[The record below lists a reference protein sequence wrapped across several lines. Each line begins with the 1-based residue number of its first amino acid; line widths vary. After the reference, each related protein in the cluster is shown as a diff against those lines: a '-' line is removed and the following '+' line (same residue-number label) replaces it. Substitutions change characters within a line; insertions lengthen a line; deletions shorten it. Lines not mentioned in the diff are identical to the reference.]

1 MISCFGQEIYTNCYF
16 DNQQYE
22 IGDTLRATVVVSGVK
37 LKLQDNI
44 LIIVNNDTLV
54 FDKEKQEAY
63 YSKVLSKSTVSLT
76 KWSSTISYPV
86 NKKKRKIK
94 TFQGSVSIRDAL
106 NKFPITFYKGVQNTL
121 YLPINHCADIK
132 KPHLEGALLNK
143 VSREKIDLTPSDT
156 QVKIITYDCEGV
168 EYVQVIPV
176 VEVPNPKITIYS
188 DGSRVDLKR
197 GIPFPSVLNVM
208 YKSSSTCEMNFS
220 SALYI
225 TDKVK
230 VTLIRNRRPVYSKTF
245 TKTNNLMLNEF
256 AVKAK
261 PGDHLLIE
269 IKEVKHR
276 TRRGLKS
283 VRLRFTDSLLM
294 IPIIE

>member
-1 MISCFGQEIYTNCYF
+1 MRKTFCVSLLFLMISCFGQEIYTNCYF

-54 FDKEKQEAY
+54 FD
-63 YSKVLSKSTVSLT
+63 
-76 KWSSTISYPV
+76 
-86 NKKKRKIK
+86 
-94 TFQGSVSIRDAL
+94 
-106 NKFPITFYKGVQNTL
+106 NTL
-121 YLPINHCADIK
+121 YLPISHCADIK
-132 KPHLEGALLNK
+132 KPHVEGALLNK

-176 VEVPNPKITIYS
+176 VEVPNPKIMIYS

-230 VTLIRNRRPVYSKTF
+230 VTLIRKRRPVYSKTF